1 MIGSQRS
8 WPHALSLSTA
18 KFRHNFQPN
27 HQIST
32 FHVSHNPSW
41 PHTHPHHSESISI
54 GTLAASI
61 YLVQENNTFFC
72 HTHTQDFS
80 FHCVCVRPP
89 NFLPAKLNRAAHTI
103 PSITHTPHTILL
115 CDAESSRSSKIRGFG
130 PLPQRS
136 PPMSSMRVSHI
147 LYIMHM
153 SPFYLTFPTNDITC
167 NSITC
172 NFI

>member
-1 MIGSQRS
+1 MFPTIR
-8 WPHALSLSTA
+8 
-18 KFRHNFQPN
+18 
-27 HQIST
+27 
-32 FHVSHNPSW
+32 VD
-41 PHTHPHHSESISI
+41 HTLRHPHHSESISI
-54 GTLAASI
+54 GTLEASI

-72 HTHTQDFS
+72 HTHTHKT
-80 FHCVCVRPP
+80 FHSIVCVCVRPIFYQQNSTAWCCTHNP
-89 NFLPAKLNRAAHTI
+89 IHHTHTI

-115 CDAESSRSSKIRGFG
+115 CHAESSRSSKIRGFG

-153 SPFYLTFPTNDITC
+153 SPFYLTFPTNDLTC